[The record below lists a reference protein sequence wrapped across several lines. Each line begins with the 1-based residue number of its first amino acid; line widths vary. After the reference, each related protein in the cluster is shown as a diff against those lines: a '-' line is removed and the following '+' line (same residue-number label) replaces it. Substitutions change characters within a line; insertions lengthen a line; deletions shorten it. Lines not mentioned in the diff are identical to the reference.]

1 MSLPRRHWLI
11 GSAAIAASLP
21 ALSWGASPI
30 RLLVGFPPGGGTDA
44 IARLL
49 ADKLKDRLGAPVV
62 VENRPGAGGQIAAR
76 ALKAAP
82 ADGTT
87 LFLTHD
93 HTISILPQVVKNPGF
108 APDEDFVPVAGIAS
122 FVNGFALAGG
132 TPARSFTGYVEWL
145 RKQHGGKGAV
155 GIPAPAS
162 TPEFL
167 VQLLAR
173 RYQLDLV
180 AAPYRGG
187 APLLADMMGNQ
198 IAAGIGSVQDFIEH
212 HILDLVEHRVLG
224 LDVVQQTARRGHQH
238 LDALFQLNGLR
249 LHVHAAKNHGAAQ
262 LGVFG
267 VQRNLLGHLVGQL
280 TRGQQH
286 QGAHGVTGG
295 RCGTALVLEQAL
307 QQGQRERRGLA
318 GAGLGSAHDVL
329 PCEDHGNGL
338 LLDGRH
344 GLVAHFGHGA
354 CQRLGQR

>member
-212 HILDLVEHRVLG
+212 HRAGKLRVVGVLG
-224 LDVVQQTARRGHQH
+224 TQRQAALPDVPTFDELGLKGFEDLPYYGIYAPAGTPGAFIAQFSAALAQVLAQPAVHEQLTTLGLTVGHM
-238 LDALFQLNGLR
+238 AP
-249 LHVHAAKNHGAAQ
+249 AQ
-262 LGVFG
+262 LAAR
-267 VQRNLLGHLVGQL
+267 QKAYTAAWARIIRNSGF
-280 TRGQQH
+280 
-286 QGAHGVTGG
+286 
-295 RCGTALVLEQAL
+295 TAQ
-307 QQGQRERRGLA
+307 
-318 GAGLGSAHDVL
+318 
-329 PCEDHGNGL
+329 
-338 LLDGRH
+338 
-344 GLVAHFGHGA
+344 
-354 CQRLGQR
+354 